1 MSSPQVRTP
10 DERKSIQ
17 PEDYGISKTKE
28 FPLMDR
34 KQVTKA
40 IQMFKFAKEE
50 NRKELAFKLKL
61 RADKYKI
68 DIHENHPL
76 QQYLNEGY
84 IVERGFGL
92 TARYAGHRLMNASLN
107 TTTLESVRISL
118 EKTVAGT
125 TKLEDLDYLRQ
136 DMNQGKT
143 QLNKKLARITDT
155 KEIKEIKEHL
165 AWMSG
170 PYTAMIN
177 KRAKELRSSKSMS
190 LKEELLIEKI
200 TIKKKEINVD
210 INKSTIQL
218 NHDIIKKNLQTMNDS
233 GNTKLKE
240 YSERISKARTKE
252 EKEAIAEDIRNN
264 IKALEAVKSDTGT
277 SLVLQSLK
285 VVGGIIIIVPGSFL
299 LLAGAALLLVTAPV
313 VVLGGLLMTLV
324 GNAMAFGGYLM
335 SSKEVENKSMD
346 KVLDIMITKH
356 EKLLAKAK

>member
-170 PYTAMIN
+170 PYAAMIN
-177 KRAKELRSSKSMS
+177 KRAKELRSS
-190 LKEELLIEKI
+190 LTEQLLAENKEA
-200 TIKKKEINVD
+200 KKKGLINV
-210 INKSTIQL
+210 TLQPY
-218 NHDIIKKNLQTMNDS
+218 IIKRNLEKMSDS
-233 GNTKLKE
+233 GNEKLKD
-240 YSERISKARTKE
+240 YSTRLDKAKTKE
-252 EKEAIAEDIRNN
+252 EKLLIAKEIKNN
-264 IKALEAVKSDTGT
+264 IKELEAIKNDKDTSMVLR
-277 SLVLQSLK
+277 SLQVI
-285 VVGGIIIIVPGSFL
+285 GGIIIVIPGSFL
-299 LLAGAALLLVTAPV
+299 MLGGGLIMLASSPV
-313 VVLGGLLMTLV
+313 LILGGLIMALA
-324 GNAMAFGGYLM
+324 GNAMALGGYLM